1 MAKRLARYSRD
12 VPRDDDEVRQGC
24 KLLVEEMKVLVR
36 VLNRPLGFGAVALL
50 RECRGVSLSIAVHQ
64 SRHRLH
70 SDNEENRQWCA
81 RA

>member
-36 VLNRPLGFGAVALL
+36 VLNRPLGFGCVVA
-50 RECRGVSLSIAVHQ
+50 RMPWCQFINRGSSK
-64 SRHRLH
+64 ST
-70 SDNEENRQWCA
+70 SSPFRQ
-81 RA
+81 